1 VIDLELSVGDF
12 VILIKGRTIV
22 DGEVSGWMVAGGQ
35 VMHLFITEI
44 EQPFK
49 LVGEDAWKVARE
61 EEENE
66 VQPK

>member
-1 VIDLELSVGDF
+1 MIDLELSVGDF

-35 VMHLFITEI
+35 VVHLFITEI

-61 EEENE
+61 EDTNE
-66 VQPK
+66 VQS

>member
-1 VIDLELSVGDF
+1 MIDLEVSVGDF

-35 VMHLFITEI
+35 VVHLFITEI

-61 EEENE
+61 EDTNE
-66 VQPK
+66 VQP

>member
-1 VIDLELSVGDF
+1 MIDLELSVGDF
-12 VILIKGRTIV
+12 VILIKGKTIV

-35 VMHLFITEI
+35 IVHLFITEI

>member
-1 VIDLELSVGDF
+1 MIDLELSVGDF

-35 VMHLFITEI
+35 VVHLFITEI

-66 VQPK
+66 VQH

>member
-35 VMHLFITEI
+35 IVHLFIAEI
-44 EQPFK
+44 EQPFR

>member
-1 VIDLELSVGDF
+1 MIDLELSVGDF

-35 VMHLFITEI
+35 VVHLFITEI

-61 EEENE
+61 EETNE
-66 VQPK
+66 VQH

>member
-35 VMHLFITEI
+35 IVHLFISEI

-49 LVGEDAWKVARE
+49 LIGENAWKVARE
-61 EEENE
+61 EETDE
-66 VQPK
+66 VQP

>member
-1 VIDLELSVGDF
+1 MTDLELSVGDF
-12 VILIKGRTIV
+12 VILIKGKTIV

-35 VMHLFITEI
+35 VVHLFITEI

>member
-1 VIDLELSVGDF
+1 MIDLELSVGDF

-35 VMHLFITEI
+35 VVHLFITGI

-61 EEENE
+61 EETDE
-66 VQPK
+66 VQH

>member
-1 VIDLELSVGDF
+1 MIDLELSVGDF

-35 VMHLFITEI
+35 VVHLFITEI

-61 EEENE
+61 EE
-66 VQPK
+66 

>member
-1 VIDLELSVGDF
+1 MIDLELSVGDF

-35 VMHLFITEI
+35 VVHLFITEI

-61 EEENE
+61 EDTNE
-66 VQPK
+66 VQH

>member
-1 VIDLELSVGDF
+1 MIDLELSVGDF

-35 VMHLFITEI
+35 VVHLFITEI

-66 VQPK
+66 VQS